1 MILVSAF
8 GGVYLWLFYDL
19 SNPVSAVITLALG
32 ALCAALL
39 LLAVVVLAGIVR
51 LSRGPALVIGDDG
64 LVVRTTLGSVGF
76 IPWEQALAFI
86 PGSGTSGQFVIV
98 RYADPRWPEGRLR
111 GIGRVI
117 CWVNRRLGRAGL
129 PPGAIGTG
137 VLDLDAVETARLL
150 ADQRALRRPDL
161 PTAPGPAPGSVVG
174 RVVMTKSREQVLA
187 EARRAGLLPPEPD
200 RGAALE
206 EPW

>member
-117 CWVNRRLGRAGL
+117 
-129 PPGAIGTG
+129 
-137 VLDLDAVETARLL
+137 
-150 ADQRALRRPDL
+150 
-161 PTAPGPAPGSVVG
+161 
-174 RVVMTKSREQVLA
+174 
-187 EARRAGLLPPEPD
+187 
-200 RGAALE
+200 
-206 EPW
+206 

>member
-1 MILVSAF
+1 M
-8 GGVYLWLFYDL
+8 
-19 SNPVSAVITLALG
+19 
-32 ALCAALL
+32 
-39 LLAVVVLAGIVR
+39 
-51 LSRGPALVIGDDG
+51 
-64 LVVRTTLGSVGF
+64 
-76 IPWEQALAFI
+76 
-86 PGSGTSGQFVIV
+86 
-98 RYADPRWPEGRLR
+98 
-111 GIGRVI
+111 I

-206 EPW
+206 EPR

>member
-98 RYADPRWPEGRLR
+98 RYALQRRGRRINVYRSRMSSHKPLLHRGGCLR
-111 GIGRVI
+111 M
-117 CWVNRRLGRAGL
+117 LF
-129 PPGAIGTG
+129 
-137 VLDLDAVETARLL
+137 VLFIFAV
-150 ADQRALRRPDL
+150 
-161 PTAPGPAPGSVVG
+161 
-174 RVVMTKSREQVLA
+174 
-187 EARRAGLLPPEPD
+187 
-200 RGAALE
+200 
-206 EPW
+206 